1 MPGHAQT
8 LTCVHT
14 DVREQGPPLV
24 TRLLLQVLSSSLEKA
39 KKALTT
45 KERDYNRLVTDHA
58 SELELLKTAATA
70 SDTKQRELERKLR
83 ERDEGLELLRA
94 ELQVAPH

>member
-24 TRLLLQVLSSSLEKA
+24 TRLLLQVLSLEKERM
-39 KKALTT
+39 KEALTT
-45 KERDYNRLVTDHA
+45 KEHDYDRLVTDHA
-58 SELELLKTAATA
+58 SELESLNAAATA
-70 SDTKQRELERKLR
+70 SNTKQRELERELR
-83 ERDEGLELLRA
+83 EKDEGLELLRA
-94 ELQVAPH
+94 DLQVAPH